1 VTRYRLTTEVFSL
14 PRSEGHLVYAPL
26 IQTSVVVNDAALALL
41 SDIAAERIVRRDARS
56 REVLDLLEDLEV
68 ISRTGDGEAPAEQGG
83 GAADRTSPPP
93 AVPAPTE
100 VTLFLT
106 SACNLRC
113 VYCYASGGDH
123 SRFLDPEVAFDAVDL
138 VVANAVAQ
146 GRPEVRLSFHGGG
159 EPTLAGDTLR
169 RSVDRARRACDAQGL
184 RLSTGT
190 ATNGVMDDEMRH
202 YLAAT
207 MTSVM
212 VSVDGPPEVQDRL
225 RPRPGGGPSSAAV
238 ERTLARL
245 SESDAV
251 LGVRLTCTAEALD
264 HAAETVHYLATTYRL
279 RTIHL
284 EPLFMCGRSVGS
296 GLQAPTAA
304 RFVEAFRACR
314 REAADLGVELAYSG
328 AHQSSLCRTFCQ
340 ASLPSFNV
348 TTEGDATACYEVT
361 GRDDPRAGVFI
372 YGAHDPATRTFVFDP
387 ARVAALR
394 RLTVDEAPRCSR
406 CFAKYHCAGDCPAK
420 RMYAGADEAVLARC
434 GINRRLT
441 LDQLEE
447 VIQCPTSSPAT
458 V

>member
-1 VTRYRLTTEVFSL
+1 M
-14 PRSEGHLVYAPL
+14 
-26 IQTSVVVNDAALALL
+26 
-41 SDIAAERIVRRDARS
+41 
-56 REVLDLLEDLEV
+56 
-68 ISRTGDGEAPAEQGG
+68 
-83 GAADRTSPPP
+83 
-93 AVPAPTE
+93 
-100 VTLFLT
+100 
-106 SACNLRC
+106 
-113 VYCYASGGDH
+113 
-123 SRFLDPEVAFDAVDL
+123 
-138 VVANAVAQ
+138 
-146 GRPEVRLSFHGGG
+146 SFHGGG

-169 RSVDRARRACDAQGL
+169 RSVERARRACDAQGL

-190 ATNGVMDDEMRH
+190 ATNGVMDDEMRD
-202 YLAAT
+202 YLADT

-212 VSVDGPPEVQDRL
+212 VSLDGPPEVQDRL

-264 HAAETVHYLATTYRL
+264 HAAETVRHLAASYHL

-296 GLQAPTAA
+296 GLEAPSAA

-328 AHQSSLCRTFCQ
+328 AHQGSICRTFCQ

-387 ARVAALR
+387 GRVAALR

-420 RMYAGADEAVLARC
+420 RMYSGADEAVMARC
-434 GINRRLT
+434 DINRRLT

-447 VIQCPTSSPAT
+447 VIQCPTTSPAT